1 MNSEKIQARLSR
13 YLKALYMEWALRE
26 QNIPTWT
33 NSALPGALSPA
44 RLDPEF
50 RLHSQSHGFSDPLT
64 VDQLLTP
71 IQVNQAFVLNGHL
84 NGIFFF

>member
-1 MNSEKIQARLSR
+1 
-13 YLKALYMEWALRE
+13 MEWALKE

-33 NSALPGALSPA
+33 NSGLPGALSPA
-44 RLDPEF
+44 RLEPEF

-71 IQVNQAFVLNGHL
+71 IQVL
-84 NGIFFF
+84 FFLPSIVQFIIPLCRPIC